1 MKLELKDFQEV
12 AVEELSIRGEQAR
25 AEAAQGVGQA
35 LIFSAPTGSGKTVM
49 ATAWMEAL
57 VRGDETREGDPDATF
72 LWVTDQPELNEQ
84 TRRKFLDTSDLFDDA
99 TLITIDADSFDQQR
113 FDPGVV
119 YFLNTQKLSR
129 TSNLT
134 KRGDG
139 RTYTIFDTIAT
150 TAADRLGS
158 FWVVIDEA
166 HRGMKENGASNGRD
180 ARTIIQRFIKGS
192 DEIPAVPLIAGI
204 SATAKRFSDLL
215 SGTPRTQRPVTV
227 EPEDVRT
234 SGLLKD
240 TIVLYHPEEDQ
251 PSDLT
256 LLAAAA
262 RRQKEFAKQWR
273 AYAEANKQ
281 ATVHPVLVVQV
292 QDGAA
297 KSKELTKTDL
307 GAALETIEKV
317 LGPLGAQEVC
327 HAFQEQGT
335 VLVGNHSRAVDYV
348 APSDIE
354 GKPDL
359 QVVFFKR
366 ALTTGWDCPR
376 AEVMMSFRTAR
387 DETLIAQLVGRMV
400 RTPLAERVSGSDL
413 LNSVALYLPYYDEK
427 ALDSVIERLSEPDP
441 DQGLPGMDVKSGKEL
456 VELMVAPGLQD
467 AFAAAQGLPM
477 YRVERTAKLGE
488 VRRLMKLGLQLGI
501 HEFDKG
507 AYHDF
512 LDAMVKALEAE
523 RAARAADSDFQHR
536 VDEAAKI
543 DVRAVTVAVGS
554 AVIESTSTSKL
565 TAEERNIE
573 NAYQDAVRRLG
584 DGEVGAGYLRG
595 RAADEH
601 THKLSR
607 FKQELYALMGDD
619 DARAAVES
627 VAEQLADAA
636 LAQYDVAINQ
646 LPDQQR
652 QKYRAIRRQGGVA
665 KPEPWDLYPSIQ
677 GMKGGTP
684 YPKHL
689 FVDSDGKFSYPS
701 NKLEDKVLA
710 EELARGDEVI
720 AWLRNEP
727 RKPWALSINYKRHGV
742 ENAMYPDFVIFRKAN
757 GSILCDILEPH
768 SQREADSAAKA
779 RGLAVFAEK
788 HGHQFGRIEL
798 IDEVDGV
805 IKRLRLKG
813 TETNKRVQTVANDE
827 ALRLQFIDA

>member
-1 MKLELKDFQEV
+1 MKLQLKDFQEV

-25 AEAAQGVGQA
+25 SEVSHGVGQA
-35 LIFSAPTGSGKTVM
+35 VVFSAPTGSGKTVM

-57 VRGDETREGDPDATF
+57 VRGDESRQGDPEATF

-84 TRRKFLDTSDLFDDA
+84 TRRKFLDGSDLFDDA
-99 TLITIDADSFDQQR
+99 SLITIDADSFDQPR
-113 FDPGVV
+113 FDSGVV

-134 KRGDG
+134 KPGDG
-139 RTYTIFDTIAT
+139 RTYTIWDTIAT
-150 TAADRLGS
+150 TAAERPGS

-166 HRGMKENGASNGRD
+166 HRGMKENGNGGSRE
-180 ARTIIQRFIKGS
+180 ARTIIQKFVKGS
-192 DEIPAVPLIAGI
+192 DEIPPVPLIAGI

-227 EPEDVRT
+227 EPEDVRA

-262 RRQKEFAKQWR
+262 QRQKRFAKEWR
-273 AYAEANKQ
+273 SYAEANKQ
-281 ATVHPVLVVQV
+281 PTVHPVLVVQV
-292 QDGAA
+292 EDGRAN
-297 KSKELTKTDL
+297 ELTKTDL
-307 GAALETIEKV
+307 AAALETIEKV
-317 LGPLGAQEVC
+317 LGPLGSQDVC

-335 VLVGNHSRAVDYV
+335 VLVGQHSRALDYV

-354 GKPDL
+354 AKAGL

-366 ALTTGWDCPR
+366 ALSTGWDCPR

-400 RTPLAERVSGSDL
+400 RAPLAERVSGSDL

-427 ALDSVIERLSEPDP
+427 ALDSVIKRLSEPDP
-441 DQGLPGMDVKSGKEL
+441 DQGLPGMDVKSGKNV
-456 VELMVAPGLQD
+456 VELTVAPGLD
-467 AFAAAQGLPM
+467 AAFDAAQGLPV
-477 YRVERTAKLGE
+477 YRVERTAKLGQ

-501 HEFDKG
+501 HELDQG
-507 AYHDF
+507 AYKDF
-512 LDAMVKALEAE
+512 LDATVLALEAE
-523 RAARAADSDFQHR
+523 RTARAADTDFQHQ

-554 AVIESTSTSKL
+554 ALIESTTTSKL

-573 NAYQDAVRRLG
+573 NAYQEAVRKLG
-584 DGEVGAGYLRG
+584 DGEAGAGYLRL
-595 RAADEH
+595 RAADEQ
-601 THKLSR
+601 THQLSR
-607 FKQELYALMGDD
+607 FKQELYALMGDA
-619 DARAAVES
+619 DARAAVDA

-636 LAQYDVAINQ
+636 LAKHDVAINH

-652 QKYRAIRRQGGVA
+652 QKYRGIRRQGGVA
-665 KPEPWDLYPSIQ
+665 KPEPWDLYRSIQ
-677 GMKGGTP
+677 GTKAGTT

-689 FVDSDGKFSYPS
+689 FVADDGTFSYVS

-710 EELARGDEVI
+710 EELAGGDEVLS
-720 AWLRNEP
+720 WLRNEP
-727 RKPWALSINYKRHGV
+727 RKPWAFSINYSRHGV
-742 ENAMYPDFVIFRKAN
+742 ENAMYPDFIIFRKAN
-757 GSILCDILEPH
+757 GRVLCDVLEPH

-779 RGLAVFAEK
+779 RGLAIFADK
-788 HGHQFGRIEL
+788 HGHEFGRIEL
-798 IDEVDGV
+798 IDEVDGT
-805 IKRLRLKG
+805 IKRLRLKE
-813 TETNKRVQTVANDE
+813 TETNKRVKAVANDE
-827 ALRLQFIDA
+827 HLRQLFNDA

>member
-1 MKLELKDFQEV
+1 MKLQLKDFQEV
-12 AVEELSIRGEQAR
+12 AVEELGIRGEQAR
-25 AEAAQGVGQA
+25 SEASQGVGQA
-35 LIFSAPTGSGKTVM
+35 VVFSAPTGSGKTVM

-57 VRGDETREGDPDATF
+57 IRGDENRQGDPEATF

-84 TRRKFLDTSDLFDDA
+84 TRRKFLDGSDLFDDA
-99 TLITIDADSFDQQR
+99 ALITVDADSFDQPR

-134 KRGDG
+134 KPGDG
-139 RTYTIFDTIAT
+139 RTYTIWETIAT
-150 TAADRLGS
+150 TAAERPAS

-166 HRGMKENGASNGRD
+166 HRGMKENGNGVGRE
-180 ARTIIQRFIKGS
+180 ARTIIQKFVKGS
-192 DEIPAVPLIAGI
+192 DEIPPVPLIAGI

-215 SGTPRTQRPVTV
+215 SGTPRTQRSVTV
-227 EPEDVRT
+227 EPEDVRA

-262 RRQKEFAKQWR
+262 RRQKQFAKEWR
-273 AYAEANKQ
+273 NYAEENKQ

-292 QDGAA
+292 EDGRA
-297 KSKELTKTDL
+297 KELTKTDL
-307 GAALETIEKV
+307 AAALETIEKV
-317 LGPLGAQEVC
+317 LGPLGSQDVC

-335 VLVGNHSRAVDYV
+335 VLVGQHSRALDYV

-354 GKPDL
+354 AKAEL

-366 ALTTGWDCPR
+366 ALSTGWDCPR

-400 RTPLAERVSGSDL
+400 RAPLAERVSGSDL

-427 ALDSVIERLSEPDP
+427 ALDSVIKRLSEPDP
-441 DQGLPGMDVKSGKEL
+441 DQGLPGIDVKSGKNV
-456 VELMVAPGLQD
+456 VEFTVAPGLEA
-467 AFAAAQGLPM
+467 AFDAAQGLPV
-477 YRVERTAKLGE
+477 YRVERTAKLGQ

-501 HEFDKG
+501 HELDQG
-507 AYHDF
+507 AYKDF
-512 LDAMVKALEAE
+512 LDAMVVALEAE
-523 RAARAADSDFQHR
+523 RSARAADTDFQHR

-554 AVIESTSTSKL
+554 ALIENTTTSKL

-573 NAYQDAVRRLG
+573 NAYQEAVRKLG
-584 DGEVGAGYLRG
+584 DGEAGAGYLRL
-595 RAADEH
+595 RAAEEQ
-601 THKLSR
+601 THQLSR
-607 FKQELYALMGDD
+607 FKQELYALMGDAD
-619 DARAAVES
+619 VRAAVDA

-636 LAQYDVAINQ
+636 LTKHDVAINH

-652 QKYRAIRRQGGVA
+652 QKYRGIRRQGGVA
-665 KPEPWDLYPSIQ
+665 KPEPWDLYRSIQ
-677 GMKGGTP
+677 GTNAGTT

-689 FVDSDGKFSYPS
+689 FVADDGKFSYVS
-701 NKLEDKVLA
+701 NNLEDKVLT
-710 EELARGDEVI
+710 EELAGGDEVL

-727 RKPWALSINYKRHGV
+727 RKPWAFSINYSRHGV
-742 ENAMYPDFVIFRKAN
+742 ENAMYPDFIIFRKAN
-757 GSILCDILEPH
+757 GRILCDVLEPH

-779 RGLAVFAEK
+779 RGLAIFADK

-798 IDEVDGV
+798 IDEVDGT
-805 IKRLRLKG
+805 IKRLRLKE
-813 TETNKRVQTVANDE
+813 TETNKRVKSVANDE
-827 ALRLQFIDA
+827 HLRQLFNDA